1 MNAPGSGTQA
11 SAART
16 DRAPLSPV
24 PPLPMRAPR
33 TVLPAQACDTHIHV
47 FGAES
52 RYPLAMTRHYT
63 PALCGLDRYWQLA
76 SMLGVTRAVVVQPS
90 VYAFDNRALLDA
102 LRGDDARCRGVAVI
116 GPDVDDTT
124 LDAMHAAG
132 VRGVRANLVNS
143 NGLSAADALRLA
155 PRLRARGWHLQL
167 QVEIDA
173 FTGLEDFI
181 VRAALP
187 VVVDHF
193 GLPKSSDPARG
204 EFPRLLACVK
214 RGLCWV
220 KMSGHYR
227 FADTHVTPLARAL
240 AQCNPE
246 RLLWATDWPHP
257 GLGSAPMPDD
267 SRLVDD
273 LAAWL
278 PDEALRRQVLV
289 DNPTKLY
296 WSWQPT

>member
-1 MNAPGSGTQA
+1 VNASDPDVEP
-11 SAART
+11 SAVST
-16 DRAPLSPV
+16 HGAPLSPV
-24 PPLPMRAPR
+24 PPLPTRAPR
-33 TVLPAQACDTHIHV
+33 AVLPAQACDTHIHV
-47 FGAES
+47 FGDAS
-52 RYPLAMTRHYT
+52 RYPLATARHYT
-63 PALCGLDRYWQLA
+63 PAACGLDRYWQVA

-102 LRGDDARCRGVAVI
+102 LRGGDARCRGVAVI
-116 GPDVDDTT
+116 GPDVDDAT

-143 NGLSAADALRLA
+143 NGLSAADALQLA
-155 PRLRARGWHLQL
+155 PRLRALGWHLQL

-181 VRAALP
+181 RRAALP

-193 GLPKSSDPARG
+193 GLPASNDPARG
-204 EFPRLLACVK
+204 EFPRLLACVE

-227 FADTHVTPLARAL
+227 FADPDVTSLAHAL
-240 AQCNPE
+240 AQCNPAQ
-246 RLLWATDWPHP
+246 LLWATDWPHP

-267 SRLVDD
+267 ANLVDD

-278 PDEALRRQVLV
+278 PDASLRRQVLV
-289 DNPTKLY
+289 DNPAKLY
-296 WSWQPT
+296 WR